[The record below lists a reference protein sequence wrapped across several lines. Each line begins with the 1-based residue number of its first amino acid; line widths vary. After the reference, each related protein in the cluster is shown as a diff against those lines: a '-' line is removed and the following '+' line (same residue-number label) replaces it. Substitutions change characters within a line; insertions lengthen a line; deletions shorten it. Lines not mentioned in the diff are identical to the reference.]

1 MDIDKNPVCRFMAL
15 SELNFLQVMREEQSL
30 RAEPILNRTNKT
42 EQVLRKDF
50 GIQANQAALSK
61 LKPRDLERIKAILS
75 PA

>member
-1 MDIDKNPVCRFMAL
+1 
-15 SELNFLQVMREEQSL
+15 MREEQSL
-30 RAEPILNRTNKT
+30 RAEPILNRRNKT

-75 PA
+75 PAQFLSMLTYCEKEGGEG

>member
-1 MDIDKNPVCRFMAL
+1 MAL

-30 RAEPILNRTNKT
+30 RAEPILIRRNKT
-42 EQVLRKDF
+42 EQVIRKDF

-61 LKPRDLERIKAILS
+61 LNPRDLARIKAILF